1 MNFVAD
7 PYFALIAPACVVL
20 LGGVLVACWW
30 VQRSVASSRFLLWL
44 AAGYVLPALA
54 LGAQSLMSNAQ
65 LGRWALVTAV
75 LYLVGAWCLAQ
86 GMAQRYGQAHIN
98 RWQGGVVV
106 AATLALVYY
115 FSYTYDDLWAR
126 VQWLNMGVGLLQFLA
141 TRSLLQAPAARDRLE
156 TTLRWTYIAFATY
169 SLARAL
175 LVWLVAPGQEV
186 APITRS
192 GYWLMTLAGTL
203 LFTLWFSLVLL
214 SCAVRD
220 VFTTLRE
227 ERNRDP
233 LTRLLNRRAF
243 MEAAEEVLNDRRVAP
258 WAVVVGDI
266 DHFKQ
271 VNDSWGH
278 ACGDQVL
285 QSVSQVLLQQVR
297 AGDLVSRFGG
307 EEFVLLL
314 QRASL
319 ADAESVVQ
327 RIRQQLASAQI
338 SCLPNGRQVTVSF
351 GIAPVQGLLHLTT
364 ALSRADALL
373 YEAKQAGRNRVH
385 VDTPLPPAT
394 VQGQGTAQAAD

>member
-1 MNFVAD
+1 MNLPAD
-7 PYFALIAPACVVL
+7 QYFALIAPACVIL

-30 VQRSVASSRFLLWL
+30 VQRSLANARFLLWM
-44 AAGYVLPALA
+44 AAGYVLPSLA
-54 LGAQSLMSNAQ
+54 LGAQSLMTNAQ
-65 LGRWALVTAV
+65 LGQWSLATAV
-75 LYLVGAWCLAQ
+75 LYLAGAWSLSQ

-98 RWQGGVVV
+98 RWLGGVTV
-106 AATLALVYY
+106 AGTLAVLYY
-115 FSYTYDDLWAR
+115 FAHVYDDLWAR
-126 VQWLNMGVGLLQFLA
+126 VQWLNVGVGVLQFLA
-141 TRSLLQAPAARDRLE
+141 TRSLLRAPPARDRLE
-156 TTLRWTYIAFATY
+156 AALRWTYLLFASYT
-169 SLARAL
+169 L
-175 LVWLVAPGQEV
+175 LRPLMVWLVVPTGDVGQL
-186 APITRS
+186 TRS
-192 GYWLMTLAGTL
+192 GYWLLTLAGTL

-214 SCAVRD
+214 ACAVRD

-243 MEAAEEVLNDRRVAP
+243 MESAEDVLNDRRVAP

-266 DHFKQ
+266 DHFKR

-319 ADAESVVQ
+319 SDAESVVQ
-327 RIRQQLASAQI
+327 RIRQQLASA
-338 SCLPNGRQVTVSF
+338 
-351 GIAPVQGLLHLTT
+351 
-364 ALSRADALL
+364 
-373 YEAKQAGRNRVH
+373 
-385 VDTPLPPAT
+385 
-394 VQGQGTAQAAD
+394 

>member
-1 MNFVAD
+1 MNFAAD

-20 LGGVLVACWW
+20 LGGVLIACWW
-30 VQRSVASSRFLLWL
+30 VQRSVASARFLLWM

-75 LYLVGAWCLAQ
+75 LYLLGSWCLAQ
-86 GMAQRYGQAHIN
+86 GMVQRYGQAHIN
-98 RWQGGVVV
+98 RWLGGLVVG
-106 AATLALVYY
+106 ATLALVYY
-115 FSYTYDDLWAR
+115 FSRTYDDLWAR

-141 TRSLLQAPAARDRLE
+141 TRSLQQAPAARDRLE
-156 TTLRWTYIAFATY
+156 ATLRWTYIAFASY

-175 LVWLVAPGQEV
+175 LVWLVAPGQDV

-266 DHFKQ
+266 DHFKR

-319 ADAESVVQ
+319 EDAESVVQ
-327 RIRQQLASAQI
+327 RIRLQLASAQI
-338 SCLPNGRQVTVSF
+338 PCLPNGQQVTASF
-351 GIAPVQGLLHLTT
+351 GIAPVQGLLHLTK

-394 VQGQGTAQAAD
+394 VQGQGTAQAAK

>member
-1 MNFVAD
+1 MNFAAD

-20 LGGVLVACWW
+20 LGGVLIACWW
-30 VQRSVASSRFLLWL
+30 VQRSVASSQFLLWM

-75 LYLVGAWCLAQ
+75 LYLVGSWCLAQ
-86 GMAQRYGQAHIN
+86 GMVQRYGQTHIN
-98 RWQGGVVV
+98 RWLGGLVVG
-106 AATLALVYY
+106 ATLALVYY
-115 FSYTYDDLWAR
+115 FSRTYDDLWAR

-156 TTLRWTYIAFATY
+156 ATLRWTYVAFASY

-175 LVWLVAPGQEV
+175 LVWLVAPGQDV

-243 MEAAEEVLNDRRVAP
+243 MEAAEGVLNDRRVAP
-258 WAVVVGDI
+258 WAVVAGDI
-266 DHFKQ
+266 DHFKR

-307 EEFVLLL
+307 EEFGLLL

-319 ADAESVVQ
+319 EDAESVVQ
-327 RIRQQLASAQI
+327 RIRLQLA
-338 SCLPNGRQVTVSF
+338 
-351 GIAPVQGLLHLTT
+351 
-364 ALSRADALL
+364 
-373 YEAKQAGRNRVH
+373 
-385 VDTPLPPAT
+385 
-394 VQGQGTAQAAD
+394 